1 MIFRKKHDMNNSL
14 AYILIPH
21 CHCLLHLNSEIKV
34 PDTSTDHEGEPR
46 NFTEHMDVSH
56 DPYTEQLRN
65 CPNTNQAGK

>member
-1 MIFRKKHDMNNSL
+1 MNNSL

-46 NFTEHMDVSH
+46 NFTEHMDMSH
-56 DPYTEQLRN
+56 DP
-65 CPNTNQAGK
+65 